1 MTEGSFN
8 ENKVD
13 KRTDGAAIQ
22 QWISALFF
30 STNFN
35 NVLQE
40 PFFKHKARP
49 PPHFDLISNKFKSEV
64 RKNGL

>member
-1 MTEGSFN
+1 MKEGS
-8 ENKVD
+8 KD
-13 KRTDGAAIQ
+13 KRKLNKSLKGAAIQ

-35 NVLQE
+35 NILQK

>member
-1 MTEGSFN
+1 MAKDSLIECKI
-8 ENKVD
+8 NKSL
-13 KRTDGAAIQ
+13 KGAAIQ
-22 QWISALFF
+22 QWISALFL

-35 NVLQE
+35 NILQE
-40 PFFKHKARP
+40 SFFKYKARP